1 MSLLDP
7 RPSVETV
14 FKIKPTPE
22 YRGSDVALLGTRLW
36 NSLSPENDSERLYV
50 SATSN
55 RHHGP
60 GHDLR
65 AISFWAV
72 PDEQT
77 EDLAVPSTWLTVYP
91 RVFSR
96 NTPGIALK
104 LLQPMLLT
112 ELVVTALSPEAYEVG
127 PSALDSWLCSE
138 RRVLR
143 QGDICTFTS
152 DSLVNG
158 SGVHNNIPLQYRLD
172 MLEPVTQGY
181 GVKGETKIILTLD
194 IPAEQDVADS
204 DSDAEGF
211 EIDERFL
218 APTHIGS
225 PSQPSE
231 NRPVA
236 FECGAM
242 AESESQLYEECTLYL
257 RTVDLGRVG
266 GFNGD
271 WVVVHSPGSSNRRL
285 VRVLADDSFV
295 QSNGRVQGS
304 PVLLHNI
311 CPVSPS
317 QPARTLSLDPS
328 PFGSGQP
335 VIPTAKAITI
345 ARVASPVSV
354 DRAYQPAFLRS
365 LKNYFSHSKRLVKH
379 GDLIAVGINSDTP
392 LDETEETQDVD
403 QRYMSPQ
410 RTDQVIFFLITN
422 IEHDVMPRAGQIS
435 NRDAYLD
442 STMGEMGCWIDP
454 AVTRII
460 QTGVE
465 HCRVPDVGTY
475 FHPDGNSPRAVFAIL
490 NGFEG
495 TTLLR
500 PSGPYGRLIALCSA
514 TWLPD
519 AVDYDLHL
527 SVLLKGA
534 RGTGKFTT
542 ACWVAQRMGMHML
555 EINCYD
561 LIGENDTKTEGI
573 LRARFEKVEECSP
586 CILLLRYIDGLAQT
600 TQVLETGK
608 ESVLTTVLR
617 ECIENVQNSWRIS
630 GYPVMVFA
638 TTAEAERVPMGIL
651 SCFKHEVTFEAPSEG
666 ERHEILRTLVA
677 GTVLAPDVSLSKLA
691 TETAALVAGDIASL
705 VQRAESVSI
714 SRASRILNSSETDV
728 MNAGIAITAAD
739 FETALEKARVAYSES
754 IGAPKIPN
762 VSWDDVGGL
771 AAVKSDILDTIQLP
785 LEHPEL
791 FADGLKKRSGILL
804 YGPPGTGKTL
814 LAKAVATSC
823 ALNFFSV
830 KGPELLNMY
839 IGESEANVRRVFQ
852 RARDA
857 KPCVIFFDE
866 LDSVAP
872 KRGNHGDSGGVMDRI
887 VSQLLAELDG
897 MAGGS
902 GADVFVIGATNRPDL
917 LDPALLRP
925 GRFDRMLYL
934 GVSDTHAAQHNILQA
949 LTRKFRLDPALDL
962 AALAEQCP
970 FNYTGADFYALCS
983 DAMLNAMSRKA
994 EALEAKLAVL
1004 NSQPSADGHPR
1015 PLTAQY
1021 YLAELA
1027 EAEDIEVLV
1036 SHTDFERALANLVPS
1051 VSQSEMDHYAHIQQR
1066 FSRPPDEE
1074 PGGHK
1079 DPECVGGLQFHG
1091 AAAEFLAAGRSG
1103 RESRGEEGNA
1113 PISDFAVNNK
1123 LYAKRRPGEVAS
1135 VDFERRPRRIRFR
1148 DHP

>member
-1 MSLLDP
+1 MSLLNSQP
-7 RPSVETV
+7 AVESA
-14 FKIKPTPE
+14 FKTKTTPE
-22 YRGSDVALLGTRLW
+22 YRGSDVALLGSRLC
-36 NSLSPENDSERLYV
+36 NLLSAGNDFRRLYV

-55 RHHGP
+55 RG
-60 GHDLR
+60 GH
-65 AISFWAV
+65 AVSFWAV

-77 EDLAVPSTWLTVYP
+77 EELAIPASWLTIYP
-91 RVFSR
+91 RVFSV
-96 NTPGIALK
+96 NLVSLK
-104 LLQPMLLT
+104 LLQPIPLT
-112 ELVVTALSPEAYEVG
+112 EIVVTALSPEAYEAG
-127 PSALDSWLCSE
+127 PDALDSWLCE
-138 RRVLR
+138 EQRVLR
-143 QGDICTFTS
+143 QGDLCIFTS
-152 DSLVNG
+152 NLLVNG
-158 SGVHNNIPLQYRLD
+158 SGVHSGVPFQYRLD
-172 MLEPVTQGY
+172 MLEPVMQGY
-181 GVKGETKIILTLD
+181 AVKGETKFILTLD
-194 IPAEQDVADS
+194 IASHDDIAELDS
-204 DSDAEGF
+204 DTEGF
-211 EIDERFL
+211 EIDEQFL
-218 APTHIGS
+218 APASLNPPS
-225 PSQPSE
+225 PATDTTE
-231 NRPVA
+231 NKPIA
-236 FECGAM
+236 FECRAM
-242 AESESQLYEECTLYL
+242 AEFEYQPHEDYTLHL
-257 RTVDLGRVG
+257 RTTDIGRVG

-271 WVVVHSPGSSNRRL
+271 WVIVHSFGSNNRRL
-285 VRVLADDSFV
+285 VRVIANDSLV
-295 QSNGRVQGS
+295 QSNGVVQGS

-311 CPVSPS
+311 CAASPS
-317 QPARTLSLDPS
+317 LSGRTLFLHSS

-335 VIPTAKAITI
+335 VIPTAKAVTI
-345 ARVASPVSV
+345 ARVASPISV
-354 DRAYQPAFLRS
+354 DRAYQNSFLRS
-365 LKNYFSHSKRLVKH
+365 LRNYFGALKRLVKH
-379 GDLIAVGINSDTP
+379 GDLIAISIDSDSAT
-392 LDETEETQDVD
+392 LEEPDDSQIQDAD
-403 QRYMSPQ
+403 QQSMLPQ
-410 RTDQVIFFLITN
+410 RTDQVVFFLITN
-422 IEHDVMPRAGQIS
+422 IEHDVMPRTEQIS
-435 NRDAYLD
+435 KRDVYLD
-442 STMGEMGCWIDP
+442 STMGELGCWIDP
-454 AVTRII
+454 GVTRII

-465 HCRVPDVGTY
+465 HCRIPDVGTY
-475 FHPDGNSPRAVFAIL
+475 FHPDRNSPKALFAIL
-490 NGFEG
+490 AGF
-495 TTLLR
+495 TTSSLLR
-500 PSGPYGRLIALCSA
+500 PSGPYGRLLALCSA
-514 TWLPD
+514 TLLRD
-519 AVDYDLHL
+519 AVDYHLHL
-527 SVLLKGA
+527 SVLLKGS

-561 LIGENDTKTEGI
+561 LVGENDTKTEGT
-573 LRARFEKVEECSP
+573 LRARFEKLEECSP
-586 CILLLRYIDGLAQT
+586 CILLLRHIDALAQT
-600 TQVLETGK
+600 TQALETGK
-608 ESVLTTVLR
+608 ESILTAILR

-630 GYPVMVFA
+630 GHPVMVFA

-651 SCFKHEVTFEAPSEG
+651 SCFKHEIAFEAPNEA
-666 ERHEILRTLVA
+666 ERHEILRSLVA
-677 GTVLAPDVSLSKLA
+677 ETTLAPDVSLPKLA

-705 VQRAESVSI
+705 VQRAESISI
-714 SRASRILNSSETDV
+714 GRASRISKRGEADV
-728 MNAGIAITAAD
+728 MNVGVALTAAD

-771 AAVKSDILDTIQLP
+771 ASVKSDILDTIQLP

-934 GVSDTHAAQHNILQA
+934 GVSDTHAAQLNILQA
-949 LTRKFRLDPALDL
+949 LTRKFRLDPGLDL
-962 AALAEQCP
+962 ARLAEQCP

-994 EALEAKLAVL
+994 EALETKLALL
-1004 NSQPSADGHPR
+1004 NSRPSLDKHPR

-1027 EAEDIEVLV
+1027 SPEDIEVLV
-1036 SHTDFERALANLVPS
+1036 SHADFEHALRSLVPS

-1066 FSRPPDEE
+1066 FSRPPD
-1074 PGGHK
+1074 
-1079 DPECVGGLQFHG
+1079 DNV
-1091 AAAEFLAAGRSG
+1091 
-1103 RESRGEEGNA
+1103 
-1113 PISDFAVNNK
+1113 
-1123 LYAKRRPGEVAS
+1123 
-1135 VDFERRPRRIRFR
+1135 
-1148 DHP
+1148 